1 MLRGRSAALYK
12 DATPPSSPDDRPQ
25 RPWRYQFG
33 IWHLLLLTAVC
44 AAILAVV
51 RQLGVPAGVQIVIAG
66 YFMLLA
72 AYVVLRALPIAAE
85 LRRIVRRL
93 RQIREDRDEAARLAA
108 QWKREVSDRKERT
121 KDEG

>member
-1 MLRGRSAALYK
+1 MEGAPLLYK
-12 DATPPSSPDDRPQ
+12 DATPPSLPDDRPQ

-44 AAILAVV
+44 AVILAIVS
-51 RQLGVPAGVQIVIAG
+51 QLGVPAGVQIVIAA

-72 AYVVLRALPIAAE
+72 AYVVLRALPIAGE

-108 QWKREVSDRKERT
+108 QWKREMSERE
-121 KDEG
+121 KRMNDEG

>member
-1 MLRGRSAALYK
+1 LHK
-12 DATPPSSPDDRPQ
+12 DATQPSLPDRQPP

-33 IWHLLLLTAVC
+33 IWHLLLLTVVC
-44 AAILAVV
+44 AVILAVV
-51 RQLGVPAGVQIVIAG
+51 GQLGGPVGVRIVIAG

-93 RQIREDRDEAARLAA
+93 HEIREDRDAAARLAA
-108 QWKREVSDRKERT
+108 QWKRELRDARPPEDSETNDREAL
-121 KDEG
+121 

>member
-1 MLRGRSAALYK
+1 MEGAPPLYK
-12 DATPPSSPDDRPQ
+12 DATPPSLPDDQPQ
-25 RPWRYQFG
+25 RPWRFQFG

-44 AAILAVV
+44 AVILAVV
-51 RQLGVPAGVQIVIAG
+51 GQLGGPAGVRIVIAG

-108 QWKREVSDRKERT
+108 QWKREMSERDERM
-121 KDEG
+121 KDKG

>member
-1 MLRGRSAALYK
+1 MYK
-12 DATPPSSPDDRPQ
+12 DVTQPSLPDREPR
-25 RPWRYQFG
+25 RPWRFQFG

-44 AAILAVV
+44 AVILAVV
-51 RQLGVPAGVQIVIAG
+51 GQLGGPVGVQIVIAG

-93 RQIREDRDEAARLAA
+93 RQIREDRDAAARLAA
-108 QWKREVSDRKERT
+108 QWKRELRDAHPPEESETNDPEAL
-121 KDEG
+121 